1 MTGRRHHPDTGS
13 LVLLRRR
20 HLCRRKIRMVLQIL
34 LPRFVAKHDTE
45 SPVRIHV
52 DRFLHIQLVIRNRV
66 LRRLCWIVLD
76 QAEMHLAIHQPI
88 VGHTIC
94 GAILQIQPNA
104 IAFVTAINVHRTFVN
119 LRRNI
124 ILKTIPIE
132 CRWVAVVSPT
142 PGPPQRGPAGRPPKR
157 IKSQA
162 RPKPEKRRAK
172 KHSPAKNVNR
182 ARPKAE
188 TTRSKSHR
196 TQTWPTRAHKTS
208 GRRNRRTWRHAHTR
222 PTVNV
227 PASASVNAATR
238 CLRNSRLNPAES
250 QHPGSNNQNLPE
262 DRTGTVRKN

>member
-94 GAILQIQPNA
+94 GAILQIQPNE
-104 IAFVTAINVHRTFVN
+104 IAFGTAINVHRTFVN

-142 PGPPQRGPAGRPPKR
+142 PGPPQRGAAGRPPKR

-172 KHSPAKNVNR
+172 KHSPTKNVNR

-196 TQTWPTRAHKTS
+196 MKARPMLRGESAGQETPEHTAVVETSLSLVLTSEARAQ
-208 GRRNRRTWRHAHTR
+208 
-222 PTVNV
+222 
-227 PASASVNAATR
+227 AAAG
-238 CLRNSRLNPAES
+238 L
-250 QHPGSNNQNLPE
+250 LPE
-262 DRTGTVRKN
+262 LAW